1 MSNIN
6 KKKNSINLVALIGAA
21 FLVFIYLIGVTYAWF
36 TDEGIFETTD
46 NVANIEMQLLDNT
59 STLITQPPQFTYTGA
74 QTHNYEVNVAST
86 QTSFDA
92 IVRVMIMGTWTN
104 GLPPYIGEYGSTV
117 NYNINTTNFLES
129 TAGVGFDYVY
139 YNTVLLPGQTV
150 TFLNSISI
158 PSLPS
163 EYLNQT
169 LTLTV
174 SAEGLQASNSAVQL
188 WQNQTTT
195 PTGWAPLS

>member
-46 NVANIEMQLLDNT
+46 NVANIEMQLLDDT

-92 IVRVMIMGTWTN
+92 VVRVMIMGTWTN

-117 NYNINTTNFLES
+117 NYNINTTNFSES

>member
-46 NVANIEMQLLDNT
+46 NVANIEMQLLDDT

-92 IVRVMIMGTWTN
+92 VVRVMIMGTWTN

-158 PSLPS
+158 PNLPS